1 MTHEEAASAA
11 PQPSEIEESMGRIV
25 VGLDGSEHSIGA
37 LRWAVDEARL
47 RNESVV
53 ALCAWEFPHDLNPVV
68 MFTTQPEP
76 FQAAAHAAFER
87 AIAAVDPGAVDVVE
101 QIVEGAAAL
110 RLAEAS
116 ADADLVVVG
125 SRGRGGFAGLLLGSV
140 SQYLAVHAQC
150 PLLIHHGHEREHE
163 QSRSG

>member
-1 MTHEEAASAA
+1 MT
-11 PQPSEIEESMGRIV
+11 MGRIV
-25 VGLDGSEHSIGA
+25 VGLDGSEHSIDA

-47 RNESVV
+47 RKASVL
-53 ALCAWEFPHDLNPVV
+53 AFCAWEFPHDPNPVV

-76 FQAAAHAAFER
+76 FRAAAHAVFER

-116 ADADLVVVG
+116 ADADLLVVG

-140 SQYLAVHAQC
+140 SQHLAVHARC
-150 PLLIHHGHEREHE
+150 PLLIHHENRREHE
-163 QSRSG
+163 PSSSA